1 MGAFTIMI
9 TNRGKALQA
18 KAQTGVELH
27 YTRFR
32 VGDGQLGGRPISDL
46 NGLINP
52 ILSLPITKLQ
62 TRAGGRAVVG
72 TVMTNQDV
80 TTGFYF
86 REIGIFAQDPDIGE
100 ILYCYGN
107 AGETAD
113 YIPAKGGANIIEEP
127 IEISTIVGNASNVT
141 ATIDG
146 SMVYATHDDIAEALE
161 QAKKYADD
169 NNNAKILP
177 PKAFR
182 ATDEG
187 DAYPKGV
194 SMFYLDADG
203 IQSGWPFN
211 NGQVLTFVTGK
222 NRVSQMVFETNIATQ
237 RIWTRRW
244 SSSQKAWSEFLQ
256 IETTAGSAEKI
267 ATALREAKA
276 YTDDKTSNID
286 APVKSVNGKTGD
298 VALTADDVGAVAK
311 NGDAVIAGMLSM
323 SKNDGPHLQF
333 VGATSAF
340 GEWYV
345 NNERKGWVGVGNG
358 NEPSTVRL
366 TSEVG
371 PLVMQSVKDEVH
383 IHGTKG
389 VFLEGR
395 RVVAELDL
403 VKQSVVDGKGKV
415 AGAINDM
422 GGGPV
427 SANNTF
433 DELAAAIRSIQGASG
448 VAGYTTG
455 FLSWFSQGG
464 VNDKISGRFWFNKD
478 GNAVGLIAPADKFQ
492 TYNVELIE
500 VSVAG
505 TIVSRSKLDN
515 VYNASVFTGGGRGI
529 VTPDIVVYMCQPS
542 GRWDNYRL
550 RIRKHD
556 GTLLVDHEI
565 INDASNSVINGY
577 VRILDATVINGQCR
591 FSAMIDRG
599 EARFSLGI
607 IDLNLN
613 RLFVGNGIGD
623 FDSFRSGGRGCFL
636 DRNTAIA
643 YVGGGH
649 QMIRWNGTAFTEVY
663 GGWLTTY
670 THDNILSAFAYRD

>member
-1 MGAFTIMI
+1 MAAFGGMII
-9 TNRGKALQA
+9 TNKGRALQA
-18 KAQTGVELH
+18 KAQTGTQLK
-27 YTRFR
+27 YTRIK
-32 VGDGQLGGRPISDL
+32 VGDGKLGGQSIPTLNDLISAKKSLDIKKLEVRP
-46 NGLINP
+46 
-52 ILSLPITKLQ
+52 
-62 TRAGGRAVVG
+62 GGMAVVG
-72 TVMTNQDV
+72 SMLSNAGLKS
-80 TTGFYF
+80 GFYF
-86 REIGIFAQDPDIGE
+86 REFGVFAHDPDEGE
-100 ILYCYGN
+100 IMYCYGN
-107 AGETAD
+107 SGENAE
-113 YIPAKGGANIIEEP
+113 YIPPEGGPDVIEKYIDAVTIIQ
-127 IEISTIVGNASNVT
+127 SAQNVSAVMDESLIYPT
-141 ATIDG
+141 KKEMEVAIKE
-146 SMVYATHDDIAEALE
+146 YFEA
-161 QAKKYADD
+161 
-169 NNNAKILP
+169 NNNAKIMP
-177 PKAFR
+177 PKAFK
-182 ATDEG
+182 AEDPGDE
-187 DAYPKGV
+187 YPKGM

-203 IQSGWPFN
+203 MEGGWPVN
-211 NGQVLTFVTGK
+211 HGQVITWVTAR
-222 NRVSQMVFETNIATQ
+222 NRLSQFVFETTIATQ
-237 RIWTRRW
+237 RIWSRRW
-244 SSSQKAWSEFLQ
+244 SSTQNAWSEFREL
-256 IETTAGSAEKI
+256 ETTTGSAEKV
-267 ATALREAKA
+267 AQALNEAKA
-276 YTDDKTSNID
+276 YTDEKTSNID

-311 NGDAVIAGMLSM
+311 NGDSVIAGMLSM

-333 VGATSAF
+333 VGATTAF